1 MINNKKGPIVF
12 DIIAG
17 FILMVGGLLV
27 AFGMVNLGSLIA
39 TLGLMMELIKLII
52 EKGF

>member
-1 MINNKKGPIVF
+1 
-12 DIIAG
+12 
-17 FILMVGGLLV
+17 MVGGLLV